1 MDDRVKSILAKL
13 RDSLEFS
20 EKADFSDVNVS
31 SDDGDNALH
40 RVVRWKDREAAEA
53 LIAAGINVNK
63 AGDLGYTPLHVACM
77 TGNLEMVKLLVEN
90 GANLFAMSEGD
101 SPFTSARIAGH
112 DQVCDFLGPLM
123 KQSQSQDQDIW
134 VRARIAQ
141 LQREIAGLE
150 ARIKKGS

>member
-20 EKADFSDVNVS
+20 EQADFSDVNVS
-31 SDDGDNALH
+31 STDGDNALH
-40 RVVRWKDREAAEA
+40 RVVRWKDGQAAEA

-63 AGDLGYTPLHVACM
+63 AGDLGDTPRHVACM
-77 TGNLEMVKLLVEN
+77 IGDLEMVKLLVEN

-123 KQSQSQDQDIW
+123 KQSQSQDPDIW

-150 ARIKKGS
+150 ARIKKRS